1 MPDPDA
7 TNNRDDRDTHEEES
21 GGTDGDND
29 TNRDGSQT
37 TDIPDP
43 GRSVELPEFGEPPFT
58 NDPDIDPLV
67 ASYHDILDAPNH
79 RTITFENLR
88 NTELLIL
95 HSALIEHAES
105 SAHKFET
112 TDNPHTQIAVDLHR
126 RTVAQAPRFES
137 RIEDAQTSRAA
148 ESARERAKAAMSGDG
163 RASPRTS
170 TSTNRIRR
178 AIEWIG
184 ERVLSARVIQVVLAS
199 FIALNLGNILSA
211 IESASAL
218 LVYTGLASVVLLTF
232 LLGYMVRQ
240 FGLGGRF
247 EGGRFE
253 RGRERSARIDLSGG
267 ER

>member
-1 MPDPDA
+1 MPDPTPTD
-7 TNNRDDRDTHEEES
+7 NHDDRDNHEEES
-21 GGTDGDND
+21 GGTGTDSD
-29 TNRDGSQT
+29 TNRDGGQT

-58 NDPDIDPLV
+58 NDPDLDPLV
-67 ASYHDILDAPNH
+67 ASYHDILEAPDQ

-105 SAHKFET
+105 SARELDT
-112 TDNPHTQIAVDLHR
+112 SDNPNTQIAVDLHQR
-126 RTVAQAPRFES
+126 AAAQAPRFGS
-137 RIEDAQTSRAA
+137 RIEDIQTNRAA
-148 ESARERAKAAMSGDG
+148 ESVRERAEAAMNGSVD
-163 RASPRTS
+163 SRTS
-170 TSTNRIRR
+170 TSRLWR

-184 ERVLSARVIQVVLAS
+184 EQGLSARVIQVMLAS
-199 FIALNLGNILSA
+199 FIALNLWNTITA
-211 IESASAL
+211 IESASFSIIYL
-218 LVYTGLASVVLLTF
+218 GLASVVLLTF

-247 EGGRFE
+247 EGNRVE
-253 RGRERSARIDLSGG
+253 RGREKSARLDLSGN